1 MTQWGE
7 GSRLGGVCEC
17 VYIYMMGGG
26 GEYDPGYV
34 TGYVTGYDTSW

>member
-26 GEYDPGYV
+26 EYDPGYV